1 MVKLIQVWLILA
13 AFLWGQTSF
22 ERHCVEC
29 HQEFPVSL
37 QQIMLRYLVL
47 YSSEQNVKGVMK
59 LYLKNPMKELSA
71 MSNLFVK
78 TYGIKEKTDLTE
90 EELNE
95 ALEGYWEK
103 YKVLGKLK

>member
-1 MVKLIQVWLILA
+1 MAGL
-13 AFLWGQTSF
+13 LWGQSSF
-22 ERHCVEC
+22 ERHCVTC

-71 MSNLFVK
+71 MSDLFIK
-78 TYGIKEKTDLTE
+78 TYGIKEKSKLTDK
-90 EELNE
+90 ELNE
-95 ALEGYWEK
+95 ALEGYWER